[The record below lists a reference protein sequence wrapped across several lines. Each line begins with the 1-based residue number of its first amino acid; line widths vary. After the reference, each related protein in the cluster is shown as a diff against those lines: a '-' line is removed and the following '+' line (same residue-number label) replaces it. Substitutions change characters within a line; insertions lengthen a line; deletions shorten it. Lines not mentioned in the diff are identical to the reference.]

1 MDQSTFTDLTGV
13 QLTSSQVSRF
23 GSVAKLC
30 GRKLE
35 EMLGWPL
42 DPSNWDNQYLEIGK
56 TKSEWW
62 SGSHVDTSDLNDPD
76 AVVGKTRLYKWRPGD
91 PYLFIDPAL
100 TLHKV
105 KLVKNGITYR
115 TFDAQDYS
123 LRLVNGYEPY
133 GKYVA
138 FSDGFYRWMD
148 IWYFEPS
155 ILDIVLASHTPD
167 GDYLQVAIDADWA
180 FPKED
185 GCPTLP
191 LPLQEAWA
199 DLIAYK
205 LDLKRDVKSESVLSH
220 SYSKNVTPDPATVH
234 ADVIRKYIGP
244 RGTADTPGVIV

>member
-56 TKSEWW
+56 TRSEWW
-62 SGSHVDTSDLNDPD
+62 SYPDVDTSDLADPD
-76 AVVGKTRLYKWRPGD
+76 TVTGRTRLYNWRPTD
-91 PYLFIDPAL
+91 PYLFIDPAI

-105 KLVKNGITYR
+105 KLVKNGVTYR

-123 LRLVNGYEPY
+123 LRTINGETPF
-133 GKYVA
+133 GKYVE
-138 FSDGFYRWMD
+138 FSDSLYRWMD
-148 IWYFEPS
+148 AWYYEPS
-155 ILDIVLASHTPD
+155 IFDLVVATHAPE
-167 GDYLQVAIDADWA
+167 GDYLQVAIDANWA
-180 FPKED
+180 FPKEND
-185 GCPTLP
+185 CLTLP

-199 DLIAYK
+199 DFIAYK

-220 SYSKNVTPDPATVH
+220 SYSKNVTPDPAVVH
-234 ADVIRKYIGP
+234 ADVIRKYVGP
-244 RGTADTPGVIV
+244 RGTADVPGVIV